1 MPDDEERYDVKNSFK
16 LALPSGLVGGIIGAI
31 VGILLSLFAIFS
43 IGLQGLFATI
53 VLGLIGFGVGFVA
66 LWFVTFAWYASPPV
80 VRKFL
85 TTAAAILM
93 VIIVIGLIVF
103 FWNQPFTK
111 EYLKFASPMFES
123 VGKGLNDL
131 RVSWGACLYMKPPC
145 PFLVDWE
152 SPNVQSAQEELNVK
166 VEFSDN
172 QIAQDHVNLAVAL
185 TVSNPEI
192 SELRIKPKCYLGKD
206 KKQELQVENMGSY
219 SSGDEF
225 VLGTTAPGQE
235 LHTSF
240 RCSGDVSE
248 AVDKPVYSDYV
259 VVTLER
265 PVTVKTIWPVQ
276 IGQEPKMGFVKST
289 MQFNAPYSIA
299 MLSNNDMPFNEGQEY
314 PFSIVL
320 KKRAEDAKLKQLD
333 FMILKFSE
341 DLIIDC
347 EGFKGLDHELE
358 IKDYSY
364 EGLKNATIYDRT
376 YDKFSWP
383 CTLYVASAPRMAVL
397 SPVEIESKY
406 LVYSDYMT
414 RIVKSA

>member
-1 MPDDEERYDVKNSFK
+1 
-16 LALPSGLVGGIIGAI
+16 
-31 VGILLSLFAIFS
+31 
-43 IGLQGLFATI
+43 
-53 VLGLIGFGVGFVA
+53 
-66 LWFVTFAWYASPPV
+66 
-80 VRKFL
+80 
-85 TTAAAILM
+85 
-93 VIIVIGLIVF
+93 
-103 FWNQPFTK
+103 
-111 EYLKFASPMFES
+111 
-123 VGKGLNDL
+123 
-131 RVSWGACLYMKPPC
+131 
-145 PFLVDWE
+145 
-152 SPNVQSAQEELNVK
+152 
-166 VEFSDN
+166 
-172 QIAQDHVNLAVAL
+172 
-185 TVSNPEI
+185 
-192 SELRIKPKCYLGKD
+192 
-206 KKQELQVENMGSY
+206 
-219 SSGDEF
+219 
-225 VLGTTAPGQE
+225 
-235 LHTSF
+235 
-240 RCSGDVSE
+240 
-248 AVDKPVYSDYV
+248 
-259 VVTLER
+259 
-265 PVTVKTIWPVQ
+265 
-276 IGQEPKMGFVKST
+276 